1 MGSLV
6 CEAKGNM
13 LIDNDMSEQI
23 KIQLPDGSVREVAQ
37 GTTPFDVAMSISPR
51 LAAAVVVA
59 RIRPL
64 TTPVVAGE
72 TAVEE
77 ADEAQTEAG
86 MYGSASEL
94 GERLVDLAAPLNED
108 VALELLK
115 ESDEA
120 ALKVVRHS
128 AAHVMA
134 TAILELFP
142 ETKLG
147 HGPATDN
154 GFFYDVYR
162 ETPFTEDDL
171 AAIEK
176 RMAEVV
182 ARDETFVREQESR
195 EMGLKDYAEHGDFMK
210 VHFIE
215 RFTKPGDEISLYR
228 NGKFVDFCRGPHVP
242 STGRVKAFKVTSV
255 AGAYWLGDEKNQQ
268 LQRIYGTAF
277 FNAKD
282 MDAHFKRLEE
292 IKARDHR
299 VLGKQLDLFSI
310 QEVAGAGLIFWHPK
324 GGLIRKTMEDWMRDE
339 CIRRGYEMVFTPH
352 IMRREL
358 WKVSGHE
365 GFYSQN
371 MYPPMELDDA
381 EYRLKP
387 MNCPGHI
394 LIYKNSP
401 KSYRDLPQ
409 RYAELGNVYRYER
422 SGTMHGLL
430 RVRGFTQ
437 DDAHIFCT
445 PEQIESEIAACVEFA
460 DEVLKAFGFAEFKVE
475 LSTWDPKDQKSYVGS
490 PEHWETAVGSLKKVL
505 DAKAIPYRE
514 IPGEAAFYGP
524 KIDIKLVDVLGR
536 LWQLS
541 TVQFDFNLPQRF
553 ELEYTGED
561 GEKHRPVMV
570 HRALFGSVER
580 FFGVL
585 IEHYAG
591 AFPLWLAPVQVGLVP
606 ISEKHVE
613 YARAVKAKLEV
624 AGLRVELDAR
634 NEKMNAKI
642 REFTLQKVPFVL
654 VMGDKEAEQREVNV
668 RVRGGGVQGTFPL
681 SEFIANATTLITRKE
696 LNLSDTPKWHDAVLK
711 AVQSFPTDQFDL
723 NDLYDLRDEF
733 ASIFPNNR
741 HVNEKLRQQLQT
753 LRDEGIIQFLDN
765 EGNYKRI
772 K

>member
-1 MGSLV
+1 VST
-6 CEAKGNM
+6 
-13 LIDNDMSEQI
+13 EQI
-23 KIQLPDGSVREVAQ
+23 RVQLPDGSQREVAP
-37 GTTPFDVAMSISPR
+37 GTTPFDIANSISPR

-64 TTPVVAGE
+64 AATSSTSTDATPSETTSEDAMYSATASDEDGARIVDLTTP
-72 TAVEE
+72 
-77 ADEAQTEAG
+77 
-86 MYGSASEL
+86 L
-94 GERLVDLAAPLNED
+94 HED
-108 VALELLK
+108 VALWLLK
-115 ESDEA
+115 ETDEA
-120 ALKVVRHS
+120 SLKVLRHS
-128 AAHVMA
+128 TAHVMA

-147 HGPATDN
+147 HGPATDS
-154 GFFYDVYR
+154 GYFYDVYR
-162 ETPFTEDDL
+162 ATPFTESDL
-171 AAIEK
+171 AAIEA

-182 ARDETFVREQESR
+182 ARDEPFVRIEEPRDQ
-195 EMGLKDYAEHGDFMK
+195 GLADYAAQGEFMK

-215 RFTKPGDEISLYR
+215 KFTHPGDEISLYR
-228 NGKFVDFCRGPHVP
+228 NGSFTDFCRGPHIP
-242 STGRVKAFKVTSV
+242 STGRVKAFKVTSI

-282 MDAHFKRLEE
+282 LEAHFKRLEE

-324 GGLIRKTMEDWMRDE
+324 GGLIRKTMEDWMREE
-339 CIRRGYEMVFTPH
+339 CILRGYNMVFTPH

-358 WKVSGHE
+358 WKISGHE
-365 GFYSQN
+365 GYYSEN

-394 LIYKNSP
+394 LIYKSSP
-401 KSYRDLPQ
+401 RSYRDLPI

-445 PEQIESEIAACVEFA
+445 PQQIE
-460 DEVLKAFGFAEFKVE
+460 DEVVACIDFAQSVLHTFGFSDFKVE
-475 LSTWDPKDQKSYVGS
+475 LSTWDPAKPKDYTGS
-490 PEHWETAVGSLKKVL
+490 AEHWNQAIASLHHAL
-505 DAKAIPYRE
+505 ERRSIPFRT

-541 TVQFDFNLPQRF
+541 TVQFDFNLPARF

-606 ISEKHVE
+606 ISSEKHLA
-613 YARAVKAKLEV
+613 YAEHVKTQLEA

-642 REFTLQKVPFVL
+642 RDFGLQKVPFIL
-654 VMGDKEAEQREVNV
+654 ILGDKESTTESVSV
-668 RVRGGGVQGTFPL
+668 RTRGKGDQG
-681 SEFIANATTLITRKE
+681 SITLTDFLARAKTLVEEHAME
-696 LNLSDTPKWHDAVLK
+696 L
-711 AVQSFPTDQFDL
+711 
-723 NDLYDLRDEF
+723 
-733 ASIFPNNR
+733 
-741 HVNEKLRQQLQT
+741 
-753 LRDEGIIQFLDN
+753 
-765 EGNYKRI
+765 
-772 K
+772 

>member
-1 MGSLV
+1 MT
-6 CEAKGNM
+6 
-13 LIDNDMSEQI
+13 DQI
-23 KIQLPDGSVREVAQ
+23 RIQLPDGSVREVAP
-37 GTTPFDVAMSISPR
+37 GTTPLDIAKSISPR

-59 RIRPL
+59 RIKPL
-64 TTPVVAGE
+64 GAALPAATAEAEAKTTQ
-72 TAVEE
+72 TEE
-77 ADEAQTEAG
+77 AMYAG
-86 MYGSASEL
+86 HAPA
-94 GERLVDLAAPLNED
+94 GERLVDLREPLQED
-108 VALELLK
+108 VALELVK
-115 ESDEA
+115 ENDPA
-120 ALKVVRHS
+120 ALRVVRHS

-147 HGPATDN
+147 HGPATDQ

-162 ETPFTEDDL
+162 EVPFTEADL
-171 AAIEK
+171 LAIEA

-182 ARDETFVREQESR
+182 RRDEPFVHVEEPREQ
-195 EMGLKDYAEHGDFMK
+195 GLEEYRNHGEFMK

-215 RFTKPGDEISLYR
+215 RFTAPGDAISLYR
-228 NGKFVDFCRGPHVP
+228 NGSFTDFCRGPHVP
-242 STGRVKAFKVTSV
+242 STGRVKAFKVMSI
-255 AGAYWLGDEKNQQ
+255 AGAYWLGKEDNQQ

-277 FNAKD
+277 FNGKD
-282 MDAHFKRLEE
+282 LEAHFKHLEE

-339 CIRRGYEMVFTPH
+339 CLRRGYQLVYTPH

-358 WKVSGHE
+358 WKISGHE
-365 GFYSQN
+365 GFYGEN

-394 LIYKNSP
+394 LIYKATP

-445 PEQIESEIAACVEFA
+445 PAQIEDEIVACVEFA
-460 DEVLKAFGFAEFKVE
+460 ESVLHTFGFSEFRVE
-475 LSTWDPKDQKSYVGS
+475 LSTWDPSKPQDYTGS
-490 PEHWETAVGSLKKVL
+490 PDAWQNAIDALKRALGRKS
-505 DAKAIPYRE
+505 IPYTE

-524 KIDIKLVDVLGR
+524 KIDVKLVDVLGR

-541 TVQFDFNLPQRF
+541 TVQFDFNLPARF
-553 ELEYTGED
+553 ELEYVGED
-561 GEKHRPVMV
+561 GERHQPVMV

-591 AFPLWLAPVQVGLVP
+591 AFPMWLTPVQIGVVP
-606 ISEKHVE
+606 ISNEKHLA
-613 YARAVKAKLEV
+613 YAENVKQRLET
-624 AGLRVELDAR
+624 AGLRVELDAT
-634 NEKMNAKI
+634 NGKMQGKI
-642 REFTLQKVPFVL
+642 RDFGLQKIPFILIV
-654 VMGDKEAEQREVNV
+654 GDKEMQTDTVSV
-668 RVRGGGVQGTFPL
+668 RVRGVGDQGSSAVGEFVSRAKALVQ
-681 SEFIANATTLITRKE
+681 N
-696 LNLSDTPKWHDAVLK
+696 
-711 AVQSFPTDQFDL
+711 
-723 NDLYDLRDEF
+723 
-733 ASIFPNNR
+733 
-741 HVNEKLRQQLQT
+741 HVMKL
-753 LRDEGIIQFLDN
+753 
-765 EGNYKRI
+765 
-772 K
+772 

>member
-1 MGSLV
+1 V
-6 CEAKGNM
+6 
-13 LIDNDMSEQI
+13 SEQTI
-23 KIQLPDGSVREVAQ
+23 KIQLPDGSVREVSR
-37 GTTPFDVAMSISPR
+37 GTTAYDVATSISPR

-64 TTPVVAGE
+64 TPVAAGVTE
-72 TAVEE
+72 TEE
-77 ADEAQTEAG
+77 TSEAA
-86 MYGSASEL
+86 MYGGVEG
-94 GERLVDLAAPLNED
+94 GERLVDLAAPLTED

-147 HGPATDN
+147 HGPATDS

-162 ETPFTEDDL
+162 ETPFSDEDL
-171 AAIEK
+171 AAIET

-182 ARDETFVREQESR
+182 GRDEKFMREEESR
-195 EMGLKDYAEHGDFMK
+195 EMGLKDYAEQGEFMK

-215 RFTKPGDEISLYR
+215 KFTQPGDEISLYR

-277 FNAKD
+277 FNTKD
-282 MDAHFKRLEE
+282 LDAHFKRLEE

-310 QEVAGAGLIFWHPK
+310 QEVAGSGLIFWHPK
-324 GGLIRKTMEDWMRDE
+324 GGLIRKEMEDWMREE
-339 CIRRGYEMVFTPH
+339 CIRRGYDMVYTPH
-352 IMRREL
+352 IMRRDL
-358 WKVSGHE
+358 WKISGHE

-401 KSYRDLPQ
+401 RSYRDLPV

-445 PEQIESEIAACVEFA
+445 PEQVVSEIEGCLDFA
-460 DEVLKAFGFAEFKVE
+460 EVVLKTFGFDEYRVE
-475 LSTWDPKDQKSYVGS
+475 LSLRDPNKAGEFVGNAADWEKAESALKNVLTNRGVAFKS
-490 PEHWETAVGSLKKVL
+490 
-505 DAKAIPYRE
+505 
-514 IPGEAAFYGP
+514 IPGEGAFYGP

-541 TVQFDFNLPQRF
+541 TVQFDFNLPARF
-553 ELEYTGED
+553 ELEYKGED
-561 GEKHRPVMV
+561 GELHQPVMV

-591 AFPLWLAPVQVGLVP
+591 AFPLWLAPVQIGIVP

-613 YARAVKAKLEV
+613 YASAVKAKLEA
-624 AGLRVELDAR
+624 AGLRVELDER

-654 VMGDKEAEQREVNV
+654 VMGDKEAAAEAVSV
-668 RVRGGGVQGTFPL
+668 RTRGKG
-681 SEFIANATTLITRKE
+681 
-696 LNLSDTPKWHDAVLK
+696 
-711 AVQSFPTDQFDL
+711 
-723 NDLYDLRDEF
+723 
-733 ASIFPNNR
+733 
-741 HVNEKLRQQLQT
+741 
-753 LRDEGIIQFLDN
+753 DEGSVALTDFIERAKGLVAS
-765 EGNYKRI
+765 KTVAL
-772 K
+772 

>member
-1 MGSLV
+1 
-6 CEAKGNM
+6 M
-13 LIDNDMSEQI
+13 LIDHDMSEQMI
-23 KIQLPDGSVREVAQ
+23 KIQLPDGSVREVSR
-37 GTTPFDVAMSISPR
+37 GTTALDVAMSISPR

-64 TTPVVAGE
+64 TTAAAGA
-72 TAVEE
+72 TAADDAPSEE
-77 ADEAQTEAG
+77 A
-86 MYGSASEL
+86 MYGAGAT
-94 GERLVDLAAPLNED
+94 GERLVDLAAPLTED

-115 ESDEA
+115 ENDEA
-120 ALKVVRHS
+120 ALRVVRHS

-147 HGPATDN
+147 HGPATDA

-162 ETPFTEDDL
+162 TTPFSEEDL

-182 ARDETFVREQESR
+182 ARDEKFVREEESR
-195 EMGLKDYAEHGDFMK
+195 EQGLAEYEKQGEFMK

-215 RFTKPGDEISLYR
+215 KFTQPGDEISLYR
-228 NGKFVDFCRGPHVP
+228 NGGFVDFCRGPHVP
-242 STGRVKAFKVTSV
+242 STGRVKAFKVMSV
-255 AGAYWLGDEKNQQ
+255 AGAYWLGDEKNRQ

-277 FNAKD
+277 YSAKEL
-282 MDAHFKRLEE
+282 DAHFKRLEE

-310 QEVAGAGLIFWHPK
+310 QEVAGSGLIFWHPK

-339 CIRRGYEMVFTPH
+339 CIRRGYEMVYTPH

-358 WKVSGHE
+358 WKISGHE

-401 KSYRDLPQ
+401 RSYRDLPV

-445 PEQIESEIAACVEFA
+445 PGQIEDEVVACIEFA
-460 DEVLKAFGFAEFKVE
+460 QSVLQTFGFEEFKVE
-475 LSTWDPKDQKSYVGS
+475 LSTWDPNDRKSFVGS
-490 PEHWETAVGSLKKVL
+490 DENWELAVTSLQNVL
-505 DAKAIPYRE
+505 NRKGIPFKT

-536 LWQLS
+536 MWQLS
-541 TVQFDFNLPQRF
+541 TVQFDFNLPARF
-553 ELEYTGED
+553 ELEYKGED
-561 GEKHRPVMV
+561 GELHQPVMV

-606 ISEKHVE
+606 ISSIKHME
-613 YARAVKAKLEV
+613 YARAVKAKLEA
-624 AGLRVELDAR
+624 AGLRVELDER
-634 NEKMNAKI
+634 NDEMKAKI
-642 REFTLQKVPFVL
+642 RDFSLQKVPFVL
-654 VMGDKEAEQREVNV
+654 VMGDKEAASESVSV
-668 RVRGGGVQGTFPL
+668 RTRGKGDQG
-681 SEFIANATTLITRKE
+681 SVTLEAFVARAKGLLTEKSPE
-696 LNLSDTPKWHDAVLK
+696 LT
-711 AVQSFPTDQFDL
+711 
-723 NDLYDLRDEF
+723 
-733 ASIFPNNR
+733 
-741 HVNEKLRQQLQT
+741 
-753 LRDEGIIQFLDN
+753 
-765 EGNYKRI
+765 
-772 K
+772 